1 MNLVAR
7 PHRSA
12 SESAVSSEKYMDN
25 KNRFH
30 TSGTWFLVRAEHITL
45 MIVLSVLIA
54 MHAAVV
60 NWGRFIF
67 AFVIIDLIGYLP
79 GAIAY
84 RRARGGPIAPIYH
97 HLYNFAHSYLTAAV
111 WLDYGHLP
119 LAPLS
124 GPCCRSRFTI
134 RVIVVF
140 LATHISRHR
149 YRSSR
154 WHLQIR
160 LESLAPPTWENH
172 CERGNSIHSRGR
184 EQP

>member
-1 MNLVAR
+1 
-7 PHRSA
+7 
-12 SESAVSSEKYMDN
+12 MDN

-45 MIVLSVLIA
+45 MIVLSILIA

-111 WLDYGHLP
+111 AVGLWAFATGGFEW
-119 LAPLS
+119 AMLS
-124 GPCCRSRFTI
+124 IPIHYSGDRGLFGNTYKPAALSFEPVASTNPI
-134 RVIVVF
+134 GILGTTNVG
-140 LATHISRHR
+140 
-149 YRSSR
+149 
-154 WHLQIR
+154 
-160 LESLAPPTWENH
+160 ESL
-172 CERGNSIHSRGR
+172 
-184 EQP
+184 